1 MTCNNYSTIP
11 KSEINTRISNLKVFL
26 QKNDCEAALLLS
38 IPELYYYSG
47 FGADGAIYVPVEGS
61 PVHLVK
67 RNKPFAQEYS
77 QISELK
83 LFGRRSKIFETL
95 EVPPKARV
103 AIEKEI
109 VPSSIVDHLESLTN
123 SIELVNGSFIFRNI
137 RSIKSKFEIDQIEQA
152 ATLVD
157 ESFEYCTE
165 IANSQMTEI
174 ELASKLNTWLLHNGH
189 NGYINTYAF
198 NTALV
203 NYSYVI
209 SSHSSVLN
217 TYFTPISGYGL
228 SLKYP
233 YGPSRQKLGKNRPFV
248 IDSCGNHLGYISDTT
263 RTFICGHF
271 DEETRDQLR
280 ALIQIK
286 EFIYKNLKPK
296 INLGELYTEVMNL
309 SKELKIE
316 KQFMGTNQD
325 RVAFIGHGVGL
336 TLDDLPVFYSKGP
349 DLVQGNVLAC
359 EPKLF
364 VQNEKILGIEDNS
377 VITSNGNRLL
387 TKSPNYF
394 EIS

>member
-1 MTCNNYSTIP
+1 MTYDNYSLIP
-11 KSEINTRISNLKVFL
+11 KSEIGTRISNLKVLL
-26 QKNDCEAALLLS
+26 QENDCEAALVLS

-47 FGADGAIYVPVEGS
+47 LGTDGAIYIPVEGD

-77 QISELK
+77 QLSEVK
-83 LFGRRSKIFETL
+83 LFGRRSEIFETL
-95 EVPPKARV
+95 EVPPKVRI

-109 VPSSIVDHLESLTN
+109 LTSSNVDYLESLTN
-123 SIELVNGSFIFRNI
+123 NIELVNGSPIFRNN
-137 RSIKSKFEIDQIEQA
+137 RSIKSKFETDQIEQA

-157 ESFEYCTE
+157 KSFEYCTE

-174 ELASKLNTWLLHNGH
+174 ELASRLETWLLDNGH
-189 NGYINTYAF
+189 DGYISTYAF
-198 NTALV
+198 NTALW
-203 NYSYVI
+203 NYAYVI
-209 SSHSSVLN
+209 SSDSSVLN
-217 TYFTPISGYGL
+217 NHFTPISGHGL

-233 YGPSRQKLGKNRPFV
+233 YGPSRQKLGKNRPFTV
-248 IDSCGNHLGYISDTT
+248 DTCGNQLGYISDTT

-271 DEETRDQLR
+271 DTETHEQLQ

-286 EFIYKNLKPK
+286 EFIYKKLKPK
-296 INLGELYTEVMNL
+296 VNLGELHNEVLNL

-316 KQFMGTNQD
+316 NQFMGTNQD
-325 RVAFIGHGVGL
+325 RTAFIGHGVGL

-349 DLVQGNVLAC
+349 DLVEGNVLAC
-359 EPKLF
+359 EPKF
-364 VQNEKILGIEDNS
+364 YIQNEKILGIEDIS

-387 TKSPNYF
+387 SKSPNYF